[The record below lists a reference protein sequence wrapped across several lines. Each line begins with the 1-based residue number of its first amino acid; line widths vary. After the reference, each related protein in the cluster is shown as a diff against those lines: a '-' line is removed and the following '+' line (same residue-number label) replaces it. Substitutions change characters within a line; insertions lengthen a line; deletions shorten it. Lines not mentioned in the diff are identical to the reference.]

1 MVIQTVMGNEIEDP
15 SEKAFRGSSDASTV
29 SEAIRLL
36 KAALQCASRL
46 SDILLR
52 LKAGSQYTKRV
63 ASRR

>member
-1 MVIQTVMGNEIEDP
+1 MKLKTP

-46 SDILLR
+46 SDILLH
-52 LKAGSQYTKRV
+52 LKAV
-63 ASRR
+63 ALHFDNM